1 MTGICY
7 FTEKPTEYLAE
18 MQVDAV
24 VRYTEDDA
32 VTLKMEGNF
41 SPEKADKLIEKAISD
56 NCDNLVFI
64 TENKNV
70 NILNRL
76 IPQEYGRYFENITV
90 LEENYD
96 RLTENDGVAA
106 TAVAGQ
112 AAQAGQSQ
120 AQTGTQNANG
130 NGAAKP
136 AENVAGNKVVFVCNA
151 AAPNV
156 KSLQTF
162 INDRNKIFSTG
173 IQGVTVDELKSA
185 ETWFSNVD
193 SAGLTAANIH
203 YLYENHPSD
212 AIRKTISNANISKEG
227 FDANI
232 ENLVT
237 MAQSSKTVQSNHK
250 YYFILPKGTGLQSKG
265 NVIISELPRT
275 YEHPNNK
282 AILPLIGEVAKMIQN
297 PKAEV
302 KKRND
307 LPKEEEELTQQLKK
321 DQAKL
326 KFIMEYAKAF
336 EWWTKNKDGCIKTK
350 EAESQFEKAVKE
362 FVFAD
367 FNNAWN
373 ALKSDSD
380 KGIKF
385 MANSIDKM
393 VKGIKQDLKG
403 KKDEDDKDKQSKKEE
418 TNSRNIFSW
427 EKYPQLCKLLFE
439 N

>member
-70 NILNRL
+70 NILNRV
-76 IPQEYGRYFENITV
+76 IPQEYGQYFENITV

-96 RLTENDGVAA
+96 RLTENDGVAS
-106 TAVAGQ
+106 TAVQ
-112 AAQAGQSQ
+112 NQNVETT
-120 AQTGTQNANG
+120 TGTTEKT
-130 NGAAKP
+130 AAKP
-136 AENVAGNKVVFVCNA
+136 AEAPEGDKVVFICNA

-156 KSLQTF
+156 KCL
-162 INDRNKIFSTG
+162 NDFMQQRNTMI
-173 IQGVTVDELKSA
+173 KSNPAYQNA
-185 ETWFSNVD
+185 ETWFCNVD
-193 SAGLTAANIH
+193 NAGLTAANIH
-203 YLYENHPSD
+203 HLYKNHPSE
-212 AIRKTISNANISKEG
+212 AIRKAIELAHISAEG
-227 FDANI
+227 FDANPQD
-232 ENLVT
+232 LLT
-237 MAQSSKTVQSNHK
+237 MALSSKTVQAGNK
-250 YYFILPKGTGLQSKG
+250 YTFILPKSMAIQSPKAG
-265 NVIISELPRT
+265 VVDVVLMQGD
-275 YEHPNNK
+275 YENPNNK
-282 AILPLIGEVAKMIQN
+282 AILPLISEVAKMIQN
-297 PKAEV
+297 PKAEI

-307 LPKEEEELTQQLKK
+307 VPQDEEEFNKQFKK
-321 DQAKL
+321 DEAKI
-326 KFIMEYAKAF
+326 KFIIEYAKAF
-336 EWWTKNKDGCIKTK
+336 EWWTKNKDKRLKTK
-350 EAESQFEKAVKE
+350 EAESQFAKAVKE
-362 FVFAD
+362 FVMAD

-393 VKGIKQDLKG
+393 VKGIKADLKG
-403 KKDEDDKDKQSKKEE
+403 NKDNDDKNKESKKEE

>member
-106 TAVAGQ
+106 AALQGQNVATATGAT
-112 AAQAGQSQ
+112 
-120 AQTGTQNANG
+120 AQT
-130 NGAAKP
+130 KP
-136 AENVAGNKVVFVCNA
+136 ATETTAEKPAAEPEGDRVVFICNA

-156 KSLQTF
+156 KCLNNFMQQ
-162 INDRNKIFSTG
+162 RNAMIKANPVY
-173 IQGVTVDELKSA
+173 QNA
-185 ETWFSNVD
+185 ETWFCNVD
-193 SAGLTAANIH
+193 NAGLTAANIH
-203 YLYENHPSD
+203 HLYKNHPSE
-212 AIRKTISNANISKEG
+212 AIRKAIELAHISAEG
-227 FDANI
+227 FDANPQD
-232 ENLVT
+232 LLT
-237 MAQSSKTVQSNHK
+237 MALSSKTVQSGNK
-250 YYFILPKGTGLQSKG
+250 YTFILPKGIAIQSPNADVV
-265 NVIISELPRT
+265 NVVLMQGD
-275 YEHPNNK
+275 YENPNNK
-282 AILPLIGEVAKMIQN
+282 AILPLISEVAKMIQN
-297 PKAEV
+297 PKAEI

-307 LPKEEEELTQQLKK
+307 VPQDEEEFNKQFKK
-321 DQAKL
+321 DEAKV
-326 KFIMEYAKAF
+326 KFIIEYAKAF
-336 EWWTKNKDGCIKTK
+336 EWWTKNKDKRLKTK
-350 EAESQFEKAVKE
+350 EAESQFAKAVKE
-362 FVFAD
+362 FVMAD